1 MMNYDKEM
9 TKLIENLDHVPTLL
23 LHSCCAPCSSA
34 VIDRL
39 KDYFDITIL
48 YYNPNIEPF
57 EEYEKRKEEQKRFL
71 KEIQSNNVISFL
83 DCDYN
88 NERFKALSKGHEND
102 EEKGPRCYL
111 CYEERIKYTKN
122 IAKEHGFE
130 YFGTTLSVSPYKISR
145 WINEIGLNLEDDEVK
160 FLVGDFKKQNGYKK
174 SIEFSKTYGLYR
186 QDYCGC
192 IFSKAK
198 KMTE

>member
-1 MMNYDKEM
+1 M
-9 TKLIENLDHVPTLL
+9 TKLIENLDHVPSLL

-57 EEYEKRKEEQKRFL
+57 GEYEKRKEEQKKFL
-71 KEIQSNNVISFL
+71 KKINSKNSLRFM

-88 NERFKALSKGHEND
+88 NERFKMLSNGHEKD
-102 EEKGPRCYL
+102 PERGARCYL

-122 IAKEHGFE
+122 MAQEKGFE
-130 YFGTTLSVSPYKISR
+130 YFGTTLSVSPYKLSN
-145 WINEIGLNLEDDEVK
+145 WINEIGLSLEDNETK
-160 FLVGDFKKQNGYKK
+160 FLIADFKKQNGYKK
-174 SIEFSKTYGLYR
+174 SIEFSKIHGLYR

-192 IFSKAK
+192 TFSKSK
-198 KMTE
+198 KIEE